1 MSAVLT
7 QHSTIQIFGE
17 SGVLSLEPA
26 RLGQQHLQQDDNLR
40 LTQIYVRTQQ
50 LMYCMENMFE
60 VCNLRGL
67 VSNDYNRL
75 TISV

>member
-26 RLGQQHLQQDDNLR
+26 RLGQQHLQQDENLR
-40 LTQIYVRTQQ
+40 LMQIYVSIQQ
-50 LMYCMENMFE
+50 VMCCMENMSE

-67 VSNDYNRL
+67 VNDAYKRM
-75 TISV
+75 TISD